1 MTSLFSAEGIWF
13 WTVGLKIYF
22 PHFPISFSSGWN
34 AVMIGSLSPKPSM
47 FPLLGFS
54 LITAI
59 SGILHCNPSPDIW
72 LSSTEYI
79 LLGNPM
85 CKLISGHELKRFH
98 RCGMLK
104 IFQMSAL
111 ISGFIF
117 DMPLES
123 TEEDPGLQN
132 VAVELFE
139 SGISWI
145 LSTGTSKLWGAF
157 HHCCNKNDPFFF
169 PQTEEYNWLL
179 ILGKAASCIQRS
191 VSVSLSIFLVYL
203 KLITETPKHFCMS
216 VISGAC
222 GICLTHI

>member
-22 PHFPISFSSGWN
+22 PHFPISFSSGLN

-85 CKLISGHELKRFH
+85 CNYDFRTWAEKISQMWNAQSFPNVSPDFRFYLWYATWKYWRRSWLAKC
-98 RCGMLK
+98 RCWTLWK
-104 IFQMSAL
+104 WNLLNSLHWDIQVVRCFSSLLQQKW
-111 ISGFIF
+111 
-117 DMPLES
+117 PLFFS
-123 TEEDPGLQN
+123 SN
-132 VAVELFE
+132 
-139 SGISWI
+139 
-145 LSTGTSKLWGAF
+145 WG
-157 HHCCNKNDPFFF
+157 
-169 PQTEEYNWLL
+169 
-179 ILGKAASCIQRS
+179 
-191 VSVSLSIFLVYL
+191 V
-203 KLITETPKHFCMS
+203 
-216 VISGAC
+216 
-222 GICLTHI
+222 